1 MSATAIFESIEQA
14 LHFSFLMETLP
25 AAQKS
30 QMQVL
35 FDLWLERN
43 GYREVREPS
52 TINFGGLS
60 ALEIR
65 GQCSMVRGAV
75 LHQLDEPGI
84 SVIHARYAYGFDKG
98 LGIKGARKYCAP
110 MMSTQDEWPTLAMAV
125 NVFGSAKQSAEFS
138 IRNIAKQ
145 WGLSKSTVA
154 RDVGVIRTTSKML
167 EQRAYDRLRPIF
179 EKSDLIG
186 AE

>member
-1 MSATAIFESIEQA
+1 MTAIFKSVEQA

-75 LHQLDEPGI
+75 LHHLVGPEM
-84 SVIHARYAYGFDKG
+84 SVVHARYGYGFEKG
-98 LGIKGARKYCAP
+98 VGIKGVRKYCEP
-110 MMSTQDEWPTLAMAV
+110 MMSTKYEWPTLAMAI

-138 IRNIAKQ
+138 IRMIAKE

-154 RDVGVIRTTSKML
+154 RDVGIIRSTSRLL
-167 EQRAYDRLRPIF
+167 ENRAYDRLRPIF
-179 EKSDLIG
+179 EKSELIG
-186 AE
+186 DE